1 MRQRI
6 FNRKRRQAGFSVI
19 ELLIAVLIT
28 GIIAAAAFQ
37 FYVTMNQNVV
47 TQQEIS
53 EMQGICRACLQEIS
67 KTLRM
72 AGYLLET
79 IQPGHPPYEIIGDT
93 LFVYSGCIGAGCPD
107 PIDTTIYFLSEFSE
121 TDYDNVP
128 GRPESMQI
136 YKLMLKRDTA
146 QVALFA
152 DYVQSIMFTPIGTEE
167 MAITMNVQASR
178 ADETFTDNDGFRTF
192 SNTERVSMRNVSMH

>member
-1 MRQRI
+1 MQTGI
-6 FNRKRRQAGFSVI
+6 FNHKRKQKGFSVV

-72 AGYLLET
+72 AGYLLQQV
-79 IQPGHPPYEIIGDT
+79 QPGHPPYEIIGDT
-93 LFVYSGCIGAGCPD
+93 LFVYVGCIDASCPD
-107 PIDTTIYFLSEFSE
+107 PVDTTKYFLSEFSA
-121 TDYDNVP
+121 TDYDGVP
-128 GRPESMQI
+128 GRPAGMQI
-136 YKLMLKRDTA
+136 YKLMVQPDGDSA
-146 QVALFA
+146 SIFA
-152 DYVQSIMFTPIGTEE
+152 DFVQSIMFTPIGTEE
-167 MAITMNVQASR
+167 MAVTMNVQASR
-178 ADETFTDNDGFRTF
+178 ADETFTDNNGFRTF
-192 SNTERVSMRNVSMH
+192 SNTERVSMRNVSM